1 MRLTVIALAL
11 LPATAFAQEAVIP
24 LPPEEAAQSQSCP
37 AGMFWNTET
46 AACTM
51 PVQSSRP
58 IDRMGEPGGC
68 ESGHAARE
76 VTS

>member
-1 MRLTVIALAL
+1 MRLTVIALAMF
-11 LPATAFAQEAVIP
+11 PATAFAQEAVIP

-51 PVQSSRP
+51 PV
-58 IDRMGEPGGC
+58 
-68 ESGHAARE
+68 
-76 VTS
+76 